1 MKIYA
6 VQSMDR
12 CDYDFS
18 TEMQNLGA
26 FTFKAN
32 AIKKAREIF
41 ENTKLVYADEIKQH
55 DPVDVFIESDDE
67 YGYYSVAFG
76 RNEHYEC
83 HSVAVEE
90 FDILD

>member
-6 VQSMDR
+6 VQSMDK

-18 TEMQNLGA
+18 IEMQNLGA
-26 FTFKAN
+26 FVSKAN
-32 AIKKAREIF
+32 AIKKAKEIF
-41 ENTKLVYADEIKQH
+41 KNLKLVYADEINKH

-67 YGYYSVAFG
+67 HGYYCVAFG
-76 RNEHYEC
+76 RWEHYEC

-90 FDILD
+90 FDVLD